1 MDQTISL
8 SMIAQGFQTMFGP
21 YQFLSTS
28 FGVVVGLIVGVI
40 PGLGGLIAMVL
51 LIPFTI
57 NIDPAAGLGCLIGVF
72 VAGCYGGAITS
83 ITLGIPGSPVAAAT
97 LLDGYPMSKSGRT
110 AEAIGLAIVSSTL
123 GGIFS
128 AMVLIL
134 GAPLLAS
141 IALRFGPPEFFALG
155 ILGLATISSIAK
167 ESTLK
172 GLISAA
178 LGLLIATVGTDVF
191 TGNLRFTFDNPE
203 LFGGIPFIST
213 LFGIFAGSEILIQ
226 LERWEMIPT
235 AVERLRAKLPTLK
248 SMRRHARTY
257 IKSSV
262 IGTLIGT
269 VPGTGGVI
277 ASFISYGE
285 ARRSS
290 KHPEAF
296 GKGAEEGVI
305 ASETAN
311 NAMVGG
317 ALVPTLAL
325 GIPGDAASALLI
337 GALMLHG
344 ISPGPRLFEANP
356 DLVSAIFVGF
366 LIANF
371 IMLGIGLLMCPLF
384 TLVLRIKKAYLI
396 PVIFLLCFAG
406 IYGFRNSM
414 FDVILLCLFG
424 VIGYAMRKFGFPLP
438 PLVIA
443 QVLGRMIE
451 EAFRRSLLMSGGNP
465 VIFISRP
472 IADLIWVLVILF
484 VAFPYLQ
491 RITIFKATERPD
503 GTTAKR

>member
-1 MDQTISL
+1 
-8 SMIAQGFQTMFGP
+8 MFGP
-21 YQFLSTS
+21 YQFMSTA
-28 FGVVVGLIVGVI
+28 FGVVVGLIVGVL
-40 PGLGGLIAMVL
+40 PGLGGLVAMIILV
-51 LIPFTI
+51 PFTV
-57 NIDPAAGLGCLIGVF
+57 NLDPAAGLACLIGVF
-72 VAGCYGGAITS
+72 VAGCYGGAITA
-83 ITLGIPGSPVAAAT
+83 ITLGIPGAPVAAAT
-97 LLDGYPMSKSGRT
+97 LLDGYPMSKAGKT
-110 AEAIGLAIVSSTL
+110 PQAIGLALVSSTL
-123 GGIFS
+123 GGMFS
-128 AMVLIL
+128 AVVLIF

-155 ILGLATISSIAK
+155 ILGLSTISSIAR
-167 ESTLK
+167 ESTRK

-178 LGLLIATVGTDVF
+178 FGLLIATVGTDVF
-191 TGNLRFTFDNPE
+191 TGNLRFTFGNPE
-203 LFGGIPFIST
+203 LFGGIPFVAT
-213 LFGIFAGSEILIQ
+213 LMGIFAGSEILIQ
-226 LERWEMIPT
+226 LERWEAIPVS
-235 AVERLRAKLPTLK
+235 VERLRAKPPSLK
-248 SMRRHARTY
+248 SMAKNAKTY

-344 ISPGPRLFEANP
+344 ISPGPRLFEAHP
-356 DLVSAIFVGF
+356 DLVSAVFVGF
-366 LIANF
+366 FIANLV
-371 IMLGIGLLMCPLF
+371 MLGIGLLMCPLF
-384 TLVLRIKKAYLI
+384 TLILRIKKDYLI

-406 IYGFRNSM
+406 TYGFRNSM

-424 VIGYAMRKFGFPLP
+424 LIGYGMRKFGFPLP
-438 PLVIA
+438 PLVIG
-443 QVLGRMIE
+443 QVLGPMIE
-451 EAFRRSLLMSGGNP
+451 ESFRRSLLMSGGSP
-465 VIFISRP
+465 VIFISHP
-472 IADLIWVLVILF
+472 IADLIWFLAILF
-484 VAFPYLQ
+484 LAFPYLQ
-491 RITIFKATERPD
+491 KMSSIFSGSQKDRS
-503 GTTAKR
+503 